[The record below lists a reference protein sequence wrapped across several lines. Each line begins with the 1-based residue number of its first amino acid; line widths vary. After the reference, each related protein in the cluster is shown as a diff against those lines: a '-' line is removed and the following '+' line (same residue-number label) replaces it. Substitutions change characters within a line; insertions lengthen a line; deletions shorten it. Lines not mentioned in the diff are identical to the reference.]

1 MQKKKYS
8 GDTKF
13 KVVMRLIKGEANK
26 IELAREIGCY
36 PTLINRWTEQFLEQA
51 SRIFES
57 GKENSEKDR
66 KIEELERIIGKL
78 TVQNEFLKKTFG
90 SLDSR

>member
-1 MQKKKYS
+1 MKRKKYS

-13 KVVMRLIKGEANK
+13 KVVARLLKGEASK
-26 IELAREIGCY
+26 IELAREIGCH
-36 PTLINRWTEQFLEQA
+36 PTIINRWVEQFQEQA
-51 SRIFES
+51 PGIFES
-57 GKENSEKDR
+57 KKENSEKDK

-90 SLDSR
+90 SLDSQ